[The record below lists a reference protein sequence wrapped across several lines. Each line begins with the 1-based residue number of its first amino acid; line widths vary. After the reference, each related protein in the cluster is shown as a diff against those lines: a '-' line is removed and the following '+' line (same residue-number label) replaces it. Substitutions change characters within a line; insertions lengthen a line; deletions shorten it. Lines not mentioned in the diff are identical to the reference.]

1 MDENAHDSDEDVDE
15 FQHFRLVHLRADF
28 GFALVNPDYTLCS
41 YSWLLI

>member
-28 GFALVNPDYTLCS
+28 GFALVD
-41 YSWLLI
+41 